1 MEAETLLLR
10 RKPPASVQPLSL
22 DAVWPVHAAG
32 AWPEGLSLRR
42 EDLYAE
48 RL

>member
-10 RKPPASVQPLSL
+10 RKPPVGVQPLSL

-32 AWPEGLSLRR
+32 AWPAGLSLRR
-42 EDLYAE
+42 EALSAE
-48 RL
+48 RR